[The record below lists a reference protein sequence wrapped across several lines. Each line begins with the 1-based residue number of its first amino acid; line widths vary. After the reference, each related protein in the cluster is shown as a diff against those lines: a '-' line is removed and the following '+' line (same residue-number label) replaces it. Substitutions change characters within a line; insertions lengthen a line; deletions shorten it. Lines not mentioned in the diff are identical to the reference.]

1 MAIEAL
7 KDDTVIVFITGL
19 NLYETPEPVQ
29 KAMTSGPA
37 LGEPL
42 PIIATFDSA
51 IENVLGVVGYSTM
64 KKADGFTEVKAAL
77 AEFRGKDGAK
87 EKQAKSLPET

>member
-1 MAIEAL
+1 M
-7 KDDTVIVFITGL
+7 IVFIDGL
-19 NLYETPEPVQ
+19 DLYKTPEPVQ
-29 KAMTSGPA
+29 KAMTTGPA

-64 KKADGFTEVKAAL
+64 RKADGFTEVKAAL
-77 AEFRGKDGAK
+77 AEFRGNDGATA
-87 EKQAKSLPET
+87 KQAKN